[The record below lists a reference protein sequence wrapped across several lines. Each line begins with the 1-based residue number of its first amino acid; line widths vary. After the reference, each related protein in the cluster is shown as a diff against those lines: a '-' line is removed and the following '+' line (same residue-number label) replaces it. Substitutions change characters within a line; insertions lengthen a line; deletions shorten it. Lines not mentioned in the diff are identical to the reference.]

1 MKTTETLH
9 QWREAWLKVLKYL
22 ELVKDCLF
30 LLLYDIKNYE
40 DLVDGGYRIR
50 RPNPNCSIIDQ
61 SYYHQA
67 DAKSLFLNSSFTT
80 FFQILTSVLPT
91 PIAVTSMPRATI
103 LWDHTH
109 ARAKQD
115 TQEMEE
121 HALVSRF
128 ELFKRKEIM
137 FLIPE
142 SWFTR
147 VQKKRV
153 FGRSDNNNRTNNHY
167 HFTIANL
174 VE

>member
-1 MKTTETLH
+1 M
-9 QWREAWLKVLKYL
+9 KYL
-22 ELVKDCLF
+22 ELVKEVVCFCSL
-30 LLLYDIKNYE
+30 YE
-40 DLVDGGYRIR
+40 DLVGGGYRIR

-80 FFQILTSVLPT
+80 FFQISTSVPPT

-103 LWDHTH
+103 LWDRTH

-128 ELFKRKEIM
+128 ELFLTVI
-137 FLIPE
+137 
-142 SWFTR
+142 
-147 VQKKRV
+147 
-153 FGRSDNNNRTNNHY
+153 
-167 HFTIANL
+167 
-174 VE
+174 

>member
-1 MKTTETLH
+1 MKRSMIKSFEISWISEGLFVSALIWYKEL
-9 QWREAWLKVLKYL
+9 WRSHGW
-22 ELVKDCLF
+22 
-30 LLLYDIKNYE
+30 
-40 DLVDGGYRIR
+40 GYRIR

-80 FFQILTSVLPT
+80 FFQISTSVLPT

-153 FGRSDNNNRTNNHY
+153 FGRSDNNNDNNNRTNYHY